1 MAQCGAKTRA
11 GTPCKN
17 RAMPNGRCLRHG
29 GKSTGPP
36 EGNKNAATHG
46 LYSSALLE
54 GEAELYDQ
62 ITLGTVDEELK
73 MARIQLRR
81 ALNAQAQFERQRE
94 QGEKE
99 AGLEYESIETEGKLK
114 RGEDGRTT
122 LVPERAKTIRRKRD
136 FQLEINRF
144 TRTVADLEVKRMAIL
159 GGTDSDNPHEQA
171 QAIRRAMNEI
181 EDSIGRSDD

>member
-1 MAQCGAKTRA
+1 M
-11 GTPCKN
+11 
-17 RAMPNGRCLRHG
+17 HG
-29 GKSTGPP
+29 GTNQGPP

-54 GEAELYDQ
+54 GEGEIYDQ

-99 AGLEYESIETEGKLK
+99 AGLEYDSIETEGKLRK
-114 RGEDGRTT
+114 GEDGRSV
-122 LVPERAKTIRRKRD
+122 LMPERAKTIRRKRD
-136 FQLEINRF
+136 FQLEINRL
-144 TRTVADLEVKRMAIL
+144 TRTVASLEVNRIAIL
-159 GGTDSDNPHEQA
+159 GGGDSDNPLEQA
-171 QAIRRAMNEI
+171 QAIRRAMDEI
-181 EDSIGRSDD
+181 EDSVGHPDD